1 MKNGI
6 LQVYYFL
13 HILIII
19 QNIDFIVFYLT
30 DYNVL
35 YNLNNKLVGYFFFFN
50 YFSEILLF
58 FWTFFYVRKFKWST
72 VLFIINIF
80 IEFFLVLYLI
90 GDSI

>member
-1 MKNGI
+1 MKNRI

-13 HILIII
+13 HILILFR
-19 QNIDFIVFYLT
+19 NIDFIVFYLT

-35 YNLNNKLVGYFFFFN
+35 YNLNNKLVSYLFFFN
-50 YFSEILLF
+50 YFSGILLF
-58 FWTFFYVRKFKWST
+58 FWTFFYVKKFKWST

-80 IEFFLVLYLI
+80 IEYFLVLYLI

>member
-50 YFSEILLF
+50 YFSGILLF